1 MSLKLVIKNDERG
14 NLIEIFKF
22 PKPGIGQIFFSTS
35 KPGVIRGNHYH
46 ARHLEKF
53 CVIEGQGKIKLRN
66 RETGEIKEYNVS
78 GDNPEVVEMFM
89 NWTHNIQ
96 NIGEGEMKLVAWS
109 SEVFNPN
116 DPDTFPEEI

>member
-1 MSLKLVIKNDERG
+1 MSENLIINKDGRG

-22 PKPGIGQIFFSTS
+22 SEPQIGQIFFSTS

-53 CVIEGQGKIKLRN
+53 CVIEGLGKIKLRN
-66 RETGEIKEYNVS
+66 RETGETKEYNVS
-78 GDNPEVVEMFM
+78 GDNPEIVDMFIT
-89 NWTHNIQ
+89 WTHNIK
-96 NIGEGEMKLVAWS
+96 NIGEGEMKLIAWS

-116 DPDTFPEEI
+116 DPDTFPEEV

>member
-1 MSLKLVIKNDERG
+1 MSEKIIVKKDERG

-22 PKPGIGQIFFSTS
+22 PKPEIGQIFFSTS

-46 ARHLEKF
+46 TRHLEKF
-53 CVIEGQGKIKLRN
+53 CVIEGQGKIKLRS
-66 RETGEIKEYNVS
+66 RETGERKEYNVS
-78 GDNPEVVEMFM
+78 GDTPEVVEMFM

-96 NIGEGEMKLVAWS
+96 NIGKEEMKLIAWS

-116 DPDTFPEEI
+116 DPDTFFEEV